1 MNKLAGLVTLC
12 VILAIIR
19 AALIALVV
27 ALLLVL
33 LVLFITRPKDTLI
46 LLGAF
51 VVMGLANARPLA
63 FIAAVAIIGVAVVV
77 LRLRR
82 RRSQPLRLHDGR

>member
-12 VILAIIR
+12 VVLAIIR
-19 AALIALVV
+19 AALIALVL
-27 ALLLVL
+27 ALLLTL
-33 LVLFITRPKDTLI
+33 LVLFITRPKDTLV

-63 FIAAVAIIGVAVVV
+63 FIAAVAIIGVTVAVAKAKQRSPT
-77 LRLRR
+77 LRLL
-82 RRSQPLRLHDGR
+82 SDE